1 MFGLWIQKAKSAGST
16 ELIYLQNGHF
26 ILQLGFLFCWK
37 SQFVDN
43 FHGDFSSA
51 FTMNTWSRKR
61 KKSCTNARCVYFE
74 LKWDYFINYLFIYY
88 YLISQLAL
96 SVQAPSGQIVG
107 LTAIDYSELAGAED
121 FVWKDLVQ
129 MAYILE

>member
-1 MFGLWIQKAKSAGST
+1 MGNGVSKNLPKYLKFGVFGLWIQKAKSAGST

-61 KKSCTNARCVYFE
+61 KQSCPNARCVYFE
-74 LKWDYFINYLFIYY
+74 LKWDYFINYLFINY
-88 YLISQLAL
+88 YLINWR
-96 SVQAPSGQIVG
+96 SVYRP
-107 LTAIDYSELAGAED
+107 L
-121 FVWKDLVQ
+121 LVRSSDSPP
-129 MAYILE
+129 